1 MEQVLHDMPAS
12 TPAAIPEQERH
23 WAAGAHIAALLMALL
38 TTWVAGAAGVV
49 GAGGVYLLKR
59 DSSEFVA
66 EHAREALNFNLS
78 MFIYAIAAAAIAVVL
93 VGATV
98 LTLGIGL
105 ILTLPAG
112 ILLALAAAAIAV
124 MWLVCS
130 VIATIKA
137 WNGEHYRYP
146 FSIRLIH

>member
-1 MEQVLHDMPAS
+1 MDTTAPSLDSSAPAE
-12 TPAAIPEQERH
+12 TERH
-23 WAAGAHIAALLMALL
+23 WAAMAHLSAVLLALA
-38 TTWVAGAAGVV
+38 TSWAAGV
-49 GAGGVYLLKR
+49 AGVVAALVVWLLKKD
-59 DSSEFVA
+59 DSPFIA

-78 MFIYAIAAAAIAVVL
+78 MLLYACAAGALAITL

-112 ILLALAAAAIAV
+112 ILLVLACGAIAV
-124 MWLVCS
+124 LWLVCS
-130 VIATIKA
+130 VIATVKA

-146 FSIRLIH
+146 LSLRLVR

>member
-1 MEQVLHDMPAS
+1 MDQVFDHA
-12 TPAAIPEQERH
+12 PAANPQAVTDEERY
-23 WAAGAHIAALLMALL
+23 WAAGAHLAALVMALL
-38 TTWVAGAAGVV
+38 TTWMAGLAGVV

-78 MFIYAIAAAAIAVVL
+78 MFIYAAVAVALAFVL

-124 MWLVCS
+124 LWLACS
-130 VIATIKA
+130 IIATIKA
-137 WNGEHYRYP
+137 WNGERYRYP
-146 FSIRLIH
+146 LSIRLFH

>member
-1 MEQVLHDMPAS
+1 MEQVIPNGPAAG
-12 TPAAIPEQERH
+12 PAAISADERH
-23 WAAGAHIAALLMALL
+23 WAAGAHLAALVMALL
-38 TTWVAGAAGVV
+38 TSWVAGVAGAV

-66 EHAREALNFNLS
+66 DHAREAINFNLS
-78 MFIYAIAAAAIAVVL
+78 MFIYAAVAAALAIAL

-112 ILLALAAAAIAV
+112 ILLVVAGTGIAV
-124 MWLVCS
+124 LWLVCS
-130 VIATIKA
+130 IIATVKA
-137 WNGEHYRYP
+137 WNGERYRYP
-146 FSIRLIH
+146 LSIRLFR